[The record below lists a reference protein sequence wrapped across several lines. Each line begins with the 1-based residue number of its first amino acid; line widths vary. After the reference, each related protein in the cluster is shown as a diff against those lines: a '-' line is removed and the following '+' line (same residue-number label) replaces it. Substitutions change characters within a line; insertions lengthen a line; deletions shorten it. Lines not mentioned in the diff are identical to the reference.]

1 MTSIDGSAA
10 LLSTEVR
17 ILTAPAIPQD
27 YRISIAFPRSYTSH
41 PERLYPTIYVTDA
54 IIFFGMITD
63 TTRAMTLCGQF
74 PDTIVVGIGY
84 PVNDTLDETMTQWED
99 LRARDLTPIADLS
112 HGPQT
117 GGAPAFL
124 SFIQTDL
131 IPMIEREYRADPTNR
146 VLAGFSYGGLFVLHA
161 LFHQPHLFKSYVA
174 GSPPLTFGNS
184 VTFTD
189 EAEYAAAHT
198 DLAVNL
204 YFGVG
209 GEEEGADDPM
219 VSEYYKFAAR
229 LQSRRYEEFSLTT
242 HVFENC
248 THCAAPAPFFQ
259 AALEAVFSK
268 RQP

>member
-1 MTSIDGSAA
+1 MASIDGLAA
-10 LLSTEVR
+10 PSSTEVR

-27 YRISIAFPRSYTSH
+27 YRISIALPRSYASQ
-41 PERLYPTIYVTDA
+41 PERSYPTIYVTDA
-54 IIFFGMITD
+54 IVLFGMITD
-63 TTRAMTLCGQF
+63 ITRLMNLCGQF
-74 PDTIVVGIGY
+74 PETIIVGIGY
-84 PVNDTLDETMTQWED
+84 PVNDPLDEALTQWD
-99 LRARDLTPIADLS
+99 NLRARDLTPIADLS

-124 SFIQTDL
+124 SFIKTDL
-131 IPMIEREYRADPTNR
+131 IPMIEREYRADPTSR

-161 LFHQPHLFKSYVA
+161 LFHQPDLFKSYIA
-174 GSPPLTFGNS
+174 GSPPLTFGNR
-184 VTFTD
+184 VTFTY

-209 GEEEGADDPM
+209 GEEEEVEWPM

-229 LQSRRYEEFSLTT
+229 LQSRKYEGFSLTT

-259 AALEAVFSK
+259 AGLQAVLSE
-268 RQP
+268 RQQ